1 MVRTQI
7 QLTEEQAM
15 GLRRI
20 AAERGISMAAVIRE
34 SVDRTL
40 EQEDRAQ
47 LWEQAFAVFGKYTD
61 VDGATDVSEEHDR
74 YLDDAYS
81 QWRRS

>member
-7 QLTEEQAM
+7 QLTEEQVK
-15 GLRRI
+15 GLRRL

-34 SVDRTL
+34 SVEHTL
-40 EQEDRAQ
+40 EQEDRGQ
-47 LWEQAFAVFGKYTD
+47 LWERASSVFGKYTD
-61 VDGATDVSEEHDR
+61 PEGAANVSEEHDR
-74 YLDDAYS
+74 YLDDAYG